1 MEYRT
6 IPTTLGRAKL
16 EQAALL
22 QVPLEL
28 TLVEFGDGNGAEYL
42 PTGQETALKRK
53 VYEAAPNMLADAEES
68 ETWVELHAVL
78 PFDVG
83 GWWLRE
89 FIVRDA
95 AGDAIFIG
103 NLPESFKPIGSTG
116 AIKDIAFELVFDIL
130 SPDSVTLKVDPSKVL
145 ATRKFV
151 EDYVAQELAKLDAK
165 QSVRVA
171 TTAAIA
177 LSGLLSVDG
186 VQLVAGDRVLV
197 KNQANGAQNGIYVAA
212 AGAWARA
219 NDADASLEV
228 TPGMLVPVE
237 QGTVN
242 ADSVWQLV
250 TDAPINLGATVLAF
264 EVAAGP
270 TGLAVGTYRSITV
283 DKRGRVIGG
292 SNPESTDD
300 YGLTDAIYRRNLIV
314 DGGCRVAQLAAKA
327 LNTSAQ
333 YGAVDMFAAWAGGA
347 VSAGSIAHN
356 TSGIGRFGTSLHL
369 SGVTLT
375 GSGVVYARHRIESAI
390 ARELKNKQA
399 SLSVLVQHDVGASI
413 SYTLTLRKANAADNF
428 SAVTL
433 IAASEAINVPSGAA
447 TLLRFENVAMGDCS
461 AGIEVEVSGSCGAVI
476 AKGFQFSDWQLE
488 QGAKATRFACE
499 GLSATLQAVE
509 RYLEKSYD
517 LATLPG
523 TVTMNGATIGDASSV
538 SDITVDFRTRKRTVP
553 TVSYWSALTGLAGS
567 MAFSNTMTSS
577 SPSGNLAVYFSR
589 ASEINLQ
596 VESLPG
602 DGYMPIVHFVAD
614 ARL

>member
-53 VYEAAPNMLADAEES
+53 VYEAAPNMLADAAES

-145 ATRKFV
+145 ATRKYV
-151 EDYVAQELAKLDAK
+151 DDYVAQELAKLDAK
-165 QSVRVA
+165 QSARVA
-171 TTAAIA
+171 TTAPVA

-197 KNQANGAQNGIYVAA
+197 KNQANGAQNGVYIAA
-212 AGAWARA
+212 SGAWARA
-219 NDADASLEV
+219 ADADASIEV

-237 QGTVN
+237 QGATN

-250 TDAPINLGATVLAF
+250 TDAPINLGVTALAF

-283 DKRGRVIGG
+283 DKRGRVVGGTNPTTLAGFGITDGLSCRVTPTTEDAAVSWNTLVAPGLHPNVILG
-292 SNPESTDD
+292 SNPDGPGVDLYFYCRTYVRIPVDGNGSGALQQFAEPYGTPTSSGRMYWRGLNGTTWTPWNKVIGTDD
-300 YGLTDAIYRRNLIV
+300 HADQVAAEAGVSTSHWMSPLRVFQAIAKKVVQATETVLGIAKIATQTQTVAGTDDATIVTPKKMRYGFAMSFSASSGYLLFPTWLGSALLQYGRATLAADTETTFTWPLAWPEACYALGGGVLTAGNRDQ
-314 DGGCRVAQLAAKA
+314 DGVVAQFRA
-327 LNTSAQ
+327 LTQ
-333 YGAVDMFAAWAGGA
+333 
-347 VSAGSIAHN
+347 
-356 TSGIGRFGTSLHL
+356 TSL
-369 SGVTLT
+369 VIN
-375 GSGVVYARHRIESAI
+375 RQDI
-390 ARELKNKQA
+390 
-399 SLSVLVQHDVGASI
+399 
-413 SYTLTLRKANAADNF
+413 YT
-428 SAVTL
+428 
-433 IAASEAINVPSGAA
+433 AA
-447 TLLRFENVAMGDCS
+447 TG
-461 AGIEVEVSGSCGAVI
+461 
-476 AKGFQFSDWQLE
+476 
-488 QGAKATRFACE
+488 TR
-499 GLSATLQAVE
+499 
-509 RYLEKSYD
+509 
-517 LATLPG
+517 
-523 TVTMNGATIGDASSV
+523 
-538 SDITVDFRTRKRTVP
+538 DIFV
-553 TVSYWSALTGLAGS
+553 
-567 MAFSNTMTSS
+567 
-577 SPSGNLAVYFSR
+577 LAV
-589 ASEINLQ
+589 
-596 VESLPG
+596 G
-602 DGYMPIVHFVAD
+602 K
-614 ARL
+614 

>member
-53 VYEAAPNMLADAEES
+53 VYEAPPNMLADAAEA

-186 VQLVAGDRVLV
+186 VQLVAGNRVLV
-197 KNQANGAQNGIYVAA
+197 KNQADGAQNGIYVAA
-212 AGAWARA
+212 AGAWPRA
-219 NDADASLEV
+219 ADADAALEV

-250 TDAPINLGATVLAF
+250 SDAPINLGATELVF
-264 EVAAGP
+264 EIATGP

-283 DKRGRVIGG
+283 DKRGRVVGG
-292 SNPESTDD
+292 TNPTTLAG
-300 YGLTDAIYRRNLIV
+300 YGITDAMSSEAEASKAEAEAGEVQGKWMSPL
-314 DGGCRVAQLAAKA
+314 RVFQAMRSAAAKA
-327 LNTSAQ
+327 TEALIGALRVGTQAEVNTGTLDDVAVTPKKLRWGFAISLTANGYIAFPSWLFGLILQWGTSAALAMDTDNAIALPLAFPSAGL
-333 YGAVDMFAAWAGGA
+333 GALITGLNATSNVYADNVGQVKSLTTTTLTIWCNA
-347 VSAGSIAHN
+347 VSGNYQSMPYMWLA
-356 TSGIGRFGTSLHL
+356 IGH
-369 SGVTLT
+369 
-375 GSGVVYARHRIESAI
+375 
-390 ARELKNKQA
+390 
-399 SLSVLVQHDVGASI
+399 
-413 SYTLTLRKANAADNF
+413 
-428 SAVTL
+428 
-433 IAASEAINVPSGAA
+433 
-447 TLLRFENVAMGDCS
+447 
-461 AGIEVEVSGSCGAVI
+461 
-476 AKGFQFSDWQLE
+476 
-488 QGAKATRFACE
+488 
-499 GLSATLQAVE
+499 
-509 RYLEKSYD
+509 
-517 LATLPG
+517 
-523 TVTMNGATIGDASSV
+523 
-538 SDITVDFRTRKRTVP
+538 
-553 TVSYWSALTGLAGS
+553 
-567 MAFSNTMTSS
+567 
-577 SPSGNLAVYFSR
+577 
-589 ASEINLQ
+589 
-596 VESLPG
+596 
-602 DGYMPIVHFVAD
+602 
-614 ARL
+614 

>member
-53 VYEAAPNMLADAEES
+53 VYEAAPNMLADAAES

-250 TDAPINLGATVLAF
+250 TDAPINLGVTVLAF

-292 SNPESTDD
+292 SNPVLPIAEGGTGAVTAAAALAALGGAPLAAAIPNPSAIDSATDFDAITAPGWFGALLGGAAGARNANHPDGQAAIAAGGGVSNYYWLLVARYSNNLIQVALPYVSSTDTAVVSIKFRVM
-300 YGLTDAIYRRNLIV
+300 GANNWSPWRSLAHSENLKEATQTEAEAGAITGKWMGPLRVLQLIRAAAAGATEALRGV
-314 DGGCRVAQLAAKA
+314 LRVGTQAEVNAGTLDDV
-327 LNTSAQ
+327 
-333 YGAVDMFAAWAGGA
+333 AV
-347 VSAGSIAHN
+347 
-356 TSGIGRFGTSLHL
+356 TPKKLRFGFSMTVGPIGSLAFPTWL
-369 SGVTLT
+369 GGLVIKWGYVNLATLT
-375 GSGVVYARHRIESAI
+375 GTVTFPEAFPNEAWNLQMLGNSYNNTGAYEIWGAR
-390 ARELKNKQA
+390 
-399 SLSVLVQHDVGASI
+399 SLTQ
-413 SYTLTLRKANAADNF
+413 T
-428 SAVTL
+428 
-433 IAASEAINVPSGAA
+433 
-447 TLLRFENVAMGDCS
+447 
-461 AGIEVEVSGSCGAVI
+461 
-476 AKGFQFSDWQLE
+476 GFL
-488 QGAKATRFACE
+488 
-499 GLSATLQAVE
+499 
-509 RYLEKSYD
+509 YD
-517 LATLPG
+517 L
-523 TVTMNGATIGDASSV
+523 NQIG
-538 SDITVDFRTRKRTVP
+538 
-553 TVSYWSALTGLAGS
+553 YHWYLALG
-567 MAFSNTMTSS
+567 
-577 SPSGNLAVYFSR
+577 R
-589 ASEINLQ
+589 
-596 VESLPG
+596 
-602 DGYMPIVHFVAD
+602 
-614 ARL
+614 